1 MTEGGDAD
9 NENDQIKVRA
19 LPSGTDSLRGQ
30 GFDFTIVEE
39 MAFVSDEQL
48 VVGVSARLTKKLSVL
63 VGITTP
69 STDVR
74 KGTEHLEK
82 FCWPGT
88 QLRLFRTMKFEVK
101 CKACRDA
108 NVAECTHVKTETP
121 YWIDD
126 RRRVIGMAFCARN
139 PKLFSTEFLGVD
151 MAGNP
156 PCFDGVAL
164 SRLFDED
171 SLLATLPHNLPWLG
185 VFVDP
190 SGGGDSL
197 TGIVSC
203 GYTTDPAP
211 RLVVGLYFTPSL
223 RLGRFLV
230 IIISSSSMTTI
241 LGEDDGR
248 SGWTLLL
255 LLLLLLI
262 RAGKG

>member
-1 MTEGGDAD
+1 
-9 NENDQIKVRA
+9 
-19 LPSGTDSLRGQ
+19 
-30 GFDFTIVEE
+30 
-39 MAFVSDEQL
+39 
-48 VVGVSARLTKKLSVL
+48 
-63 VGITTP
+63 
-69 STDVR
+69 
-74 KGTEHLEK
+74 
-82 FCWPGT
+82 
-88 QLRLFRTMKFEVK
+88 
-101 CKACRDA
+101 
-108 NVAECTHVKTETP
+108 
-121 YWIDD
+121 
-126 RRRVIGMAFCARN
+126 
-139 PKLFSTEFLGVD
+139 

-211 RLVVGLYFTPSL
+211 RLVVGYFTPSL

-248 SGWTLLL
+248 SG
-255 LLLLLLI
+255 
-262 RAGKG
+262 

>member
-1 MTEGGDAD
+1 
-9 NENDQIKVRA
+9 
-19 LPSGTDSLRGQ
+19 
-30 GFDFTIVEE
+30 
-39 MAFVSDEQL
+39 
-48 VVGVSARLTKKLSVL
+48 
-63 VGITTP
+63 
-69 STDVR
+69 
-74 KGTEHLEK
+74 
-82 FCWPGT
+82 
-88 QLRLFRTMKFEVK
+88 
-101 CKACRDA
+101 
-108 NVAECTHVKTETP
+108 
-121 YWIDD
+121 
-126 RRRVIGMAFCARN
+126 
-139 PKLFSTEFLGVD
+139 

-171 SLLATLPHNLPWLG
+171 SLLTTLPHNLPWLG

-255 LLLLLLI
+255 LLLLLI